1 MPGIF
6 QWHLRARTVR
16 AACAL
21 FILQCIYLPASEAAL
36 TLSGTRI
43 VFAGDKRNVSLTVS
57 NPSDRVF
64 AVQTWINTEADD
76 QTTAVPF
83 IATPALFRLNAGKE
97 QQVQINGLPNNLPRD
112 RESLFY
118 FNTQEIPQVNTST
131 GNQLNF
137 ALRTRIKFFYRP
149 QELKDN
155 PIDRLKDLSWSIK
168 KKDNQDHLIV
178 TNPGPFHVSF
188 IRIEVI
194 DSSQTV
200 ALDNTAMLSPLSS
213 QHYDLRGIKPGQ
225 GLNVVFSA
233 ITDYG
238 GFTQPVTQPISLG
251 F

>member
-1 MPGIF
+1 MSAVF
-6 QWHLRARTVR
+6 QWPLRARAVR
-16 AACAL
+16 TACAFL
-21 FILQCIYLPASEAAL
+21 ILQLIYLPASQAAL

-43 VFAGDKRNVSLTVS
+43 VFDGDKRNVSLTVI
-57 NPSDRVF
+57 NPSNRMF
-64 AVQTWINTEADD
+64 AVQTWINTESDD
-76 QTTAVPF
+76 QTTVVPF

-97 QQVQINGLPNNLPRD
+97 QQVQINGLPNDLPRD

-118 FNTQEIPQVNTST
+118 FNTQEIPQTNTST

-137 ALRTRIKFFYRP
+137 ALRTRIKMFYRP

-155 PIDRLKDLSWSIK
+155 PLERLKDLSWSIK
-168 KKDNQDHLIV
+168 KIDNQDFLVV

-194 DSSQTV
+194 DSNKTV

-213 QHYDLRGIKPGQ
+213 QRYDLSGIKPGQ
-225 GLNVVFSA
+225 GLKVVFST

-238 GFTQPVTQPISLG
+238 GFTQPVTQPIDVG